1 MSDWNIAA
9 KPQEDRDKVNVD
21 LAASGVAY
29 KERLNMPVIA
39 EVVMREQ
46 PEHLRDYFVERLRY
60 YREVSISLPKSSDP
74 RYIEM
79 TEQNAK

>member
-39 EVVMREQ
+39 EAVRREQ